1 MEVLEVSFSC
11 GRGAQSMNEA
21 GQKWVRQQLRA
32 AALAIALVGSATASA
47 SGHSWY
53 TGLKSPLGGACC
65 GDRDCAPVPPG
76 LVRRE
81 PDQTFSIWHAG
92 GWYAVTP
99 DNLVSLASPDGR
111 VHACFWKPA
120 GGPMRMVCV
129 FLPGED

>member
-1 MEVLEVSFSC
+1 VREMARRLARQSIAAFALSF
-11 GRGAQSMNEA
+11 
-21 GQKWVRQQLRA
+21 L
-32 AALAIALVGSATASA
+32 LVGSAR
-47 SGHSWY
+47 GHSWY

-65 GDRDCAPVPPG
+65 GNRDCGPVSPG

-81 PDQTFSIWHAG
+81 PDESISIWHAG
-92 GWYAVTP
+92 KWYTVTP

-120 GGPMRMVCV
+120 GGPMRMICV